1 MSRPILLL
9 VDGHS
14 LAYRA
19 YHALP
24 PTLRTSEG
32 ELTNAVYGFVSML
45 LHTLQA
51 QQPTHA
57 AVAFDV
63 GKTFRNDLFAAY
75 KAQRA
80 KTPPELH
87 TQVERIKE
95 VVEALGMPIFTLPG
109 FEADDVL
116 GTLARR
122 GEEAG
127 ADVLI
132 VTGDSDAFQLVDA
145 HVRIITNGR
154 RFGDVKIYDEQRL
167 RERYGLSPRQLIDH
181 KALVGDKSDNIP
193 GVPGVGAKTATA
205 LLQAYGDLDG
215 VYAHLDEIKRGKLRL
230 ALQEHKA
237 DVELGRQ
244 LITIRTDLDVPFDLE
259 ACRWGQYDLPRLH
272 QLFRDLEFRTLLKL
286 LPGEPAAQQGEL
298 PLLAGETA
306 APSAEPA
313 PTDFLLVQDAA
324 ALQTLR
330 AALAEADR
338 IAFDVESS
346 STDKQRAK
354 LVGISLAWGPAVA
367 DSAYIPVGHDDACQ
381 LSLVEVQA
389 ALQSFLSSA
398 KLKVAHNA
406 KFDITLLQRHGFAVA
421 APLADTMIAA
431 WLIDPASRG
440 LGLKTLAFNR
450 LGVEMTE
457 ISDLIGKGKKQI
469 SMGAVPL
476 AQAAPYAAADAQM
489 TWRLYDVLLPELEKR
504 SLTHLFWDIEMLLV
518 PVLVDMERTGILVI
532 PAVLAELSRRLS
544 SRLHELEQEIW
555 SVVGYRFNVNSTQQL
570 SEALFDKLNI
580 SSQGLRKT
588 KSGRVSTSAQVLEML
603 QGKHPVVDLILEYR
617 QLHKLL
623 STYVNALPELINPTT
638 GRIHTSYSQTAAE
651 TGRLASNNPNLQNIP
666 VRTELGRQVRK
677 AFVAAPGHQFLAADY
692 SQVELRVLAHIS
704 GDLAMLAAFA
714 RGEDIHAH
722 TASLVFGVP
731 IDQVS
736 KEQRRVAK
744 MTNFAISYG
753 VTDYGLA
760 QRTGLTPA
768 EAGQFI
774 KAYFNTYPKVLAYI
788 DLTKEFARRHGYV
801 ETLLGRRRYFPELQS
816 SARVSHNIIA
826 AAERAAINHPI
837 QGTAAD
843 IIKIAMI
850 NLHRRLGKGG
860 YAGKMLLQVHDE
872 LLLEVPEGEIAP
884 TAELL
889 RQTMES
895 AYELKAALKVD
906 VEIGLNWYDLAPY
919 QP

>member
-1 MSRPILLL
+1 VSRPILLL

-45 LHTLQA
+45 LHTLQE
-51 QQPTHA
+51 QKPTHA

-95 VVEALGMPIFTLPG
+95 VVEALGIPIFTLPG

-127 ADVLI
+127 ADVFI

-145 HVRIITNGR
+145 HVRVITSGR

-167 RERYGLSPRQLIDH
+167 RERYGLAPRQLIDH

-205 LLQAYGDLDG
+205 LLQAYTDLDG
-215 VYAHLDEIKRGKLRL
+215 IYAHLDEIKREKLRR
-230 ALQEHKA
+230 ALLEHKE
-237 DVELGRQ
+237 DVYLGRR
-244 LITIRTDLDVPFDLE
+244 LITIRTDLDIPFDLE

-272 QLFRDLEFRTLLKL
+272 RLFRELEFRTLLKL
-286 LPGEPAAQQGEL
+286 LPGEPTARQSEL
-298 PLLAGETA
+298 PLLTETAVAPALA
-306 APSAEPA
+306 APS
-313 PTDFLLVQDAA
+313 DFQLVQDDSALHKLTA
-324 ALQTLR
+324 ALSD
-330 AALAEADR
+330 AER

-354 LVGISLAWGPAVA
+354 LVGISLAWGAAVA
-367 DSAYIPVGHDDACQ
+367 DSAYIPVGHDGARQ
-381 LSLVEVQA
+381 LSLAEVQA
-389 ALQSFLSSA
+389 ALQPFLAGA

-406 KFDITLLQRHGFAVA
+406 KFDMTLLERHGFTVT

-457 ISDLIGKGKKQI
+457 ISDLIGKGKRQI

-476 AQAAPYAAADAQM
+476 AKAAPYAAADAQM
-489 TWRLYDVLLPELEKR
+489 TWRLYDALLPELEKR
-504 SLTHLFWDIEMLLV
+504 ALTHLFWDIEMPLV
-518 PVLVDMERTGILVI
+518 PVLVDMERTGILVD
-532 PAVLAELSRRLS
+532 PSVLAELSRRLS

-555 SVVGYRFNVNSTQQL
+555 GMVGYRFNVNSTQQL
-570 SEALFDKLNI
+570 SEALFGKLNI
-580 SSQGLRKT
+580 SAQGLRKT
-588 KSGRVSTSAQVLEML
+588 KSGHVSTSAQVLEML

-623 STYVNALPELINPTT
+623 STYVNALPELINPAT

-677 AFVAAPGHQFLAADY
+677 AFVAAPGRQFLAADY

-704 GDLAMLAAFA
+704 GDPAMLAAFA

-731 IDQVS
+731 GDQVT

-760 QRTGLTPA
+760 QRTGLTTA
-768 EAGQFI
+768 EAGRFI
-774 KAYFNTYPKVLAYI
+774 KAYFSTYPKVLEYI
-788 DLTKEFARRHGYV
+788 EKTKEFARRHGYV
-801 ETLLGRRRYFPELQS
+801 ETLLGRRRYFPELQN
-816 SARVSHNIIA
+816 SARISHNIVA

-850 NLHRRLGKGG
+850 NLHRRLEESG

-872 LLLEVPEGEIAP
+872 LLLEVPESEIAT

-906 VEIGLNWYDLAPY
+906 VEIGPNWYDLAPY
-919 QP
+919 RP